1 MRPQKS
7 LEMRLSLRYFLFFI
21 AVLCQFTLASGRD
34 VYNVDSLYDELDAL
48 IVRRPEIIAQKE
60 QKLNDLRRTYQEAPS
75 PEQRFTLAQ
84 TLFSEYQ
91 WFQSDSTL
99 HYALLLEDIAHEL
112 GDISY
117 LNEARILQALSYRRE
132 GIFNESV
139 DILRAIDVHD
149 LTREQTLRYYQ
160 VRSYVYS
167 GLMAYTDSNQ
177 HIRDNYCAVACE
189 SFDSICAMTSE
200 DSFMHEE
207 THLKRQLHS
216 NPNSVSPQQLINLLS
231 GYDIVKHHA
240 SVIYSQAAWLA
251 RYQSDYEMAKYYY
264 AQSVIWDIETSTRE
278 TTSAL
283 ALAELLFQEGDI
295 ERAWRYVK
303 LAQNDARTFGSKIR
317 LTQTSPVT
325 AVISQ
330 AHDLKMKDQQTIGLY
345 VIVVGLLLLIVLI
358 AFIVRGR
365 RKNRQQKQL
374 SEDLRDSLEKQ
385 KQSAQQLAELNSQLS
400 DAVEIKNRYIFESLS
415 GSPGFVNEVERA
427 CITAEKRLIA
437 KQYSEVLAAINSID
451 IKRERERQLSAFDTA
466 LLRLFPTFLVEYNEL
481 FPVDGQVHISDNG
494 SLPTEV
500 RIFAL
505 MRLGITDTE
514 RVALYLNISTNSLY
528 VYKAKARARSLVDK
542 NEFDKKVMNIG
553 KAAA

>member
-1 MRPQKS
+1 
-7 LEMRLSLRYFLFFI
+7 MRLSLRYFLFLI
-21 AVLCQFTLASGRD
+21 AIHCQFTLASGRD
-34 VYNVDSLYDELDAL
+34 VYNVDSLYDEIDAL
-48 IVRRPEIIAQKE
+48 IVRRPEIVAQKE

-84 TLFSEYQ
+84 TLISEYQ
-91 WFQSDSTL
+91 WFQSDSAL

-139 DILRAIDVHD
+139 DILRTIDVHK
-149 LTREQTLRYYQ
+149 LNREQALRYYE

-167 GLMAYTDSNQ
+167 GLVIYTDSDQ
-177 HIRDNYCAVACE
+177 RIRDNYCAVACE
-189 SFDSICAMTSE
+189 SFDSICALTSE
-200 DSFMHEE
+200 GSFMHEE
-207 THLKRQLHS
+207 AHLKRQFFS
-216 NPNSVSPQQLINLLS
+216 DPNNVSPQQLINLLS

-240 SVIYSQAAWLA
+240 SEIYSQAAWLA
-251 RYQSDYEMAKYYY
+251 RYQSDYEMAKCYY
-264 AQSVIWDIETSTRE
+264 AQSVIWDIETNTRE
-278 TTSAL
+278 TSSAL

-303 LAQNDARTFGSKIR
+303 LAHNDARTYGSKIR
-317 LTQTSPVT
+317 LVQTSPVT

-330 AHDLKMKDQQTIGLY
+330 AHDLKMKDQQTDALY
-345 VIVVGLLLLIVLI
+345 VIVAGLILLLILI
-358 AFIVRGR
+358 VFIVRER
-365 RKNRQQKQL
+365 WRNRQLKQL
-374 SEDLRDSLEKQ
+374 SKDLHDSLEKQ

-415 GSPGFVNEVERA
+415 GSPGFVNEVERT
-427 CITAEKRLIA
+427 CLTVEKRLIA
-437 KQYSEVLAAINSID
+437 KQYSEALVALNSIG
-451 IKRERERQLSAFDTA
+451 IKRERERQFSAFDTA
-466 LLRLFPTFLVEYNEL
+466 LLRLFPTFLVGYNEL

-494 SLPTEV
+494 TLPTEV

-505 MRLGITDTE
+505 MRLGVTDTE
-514 RVALYLNISTNSLY
+514 RVSLYLNISTNSLY

-542 NEFDKKVMNIG
+542 NEFDKKGMNIG
-553 KAAA
+553 KAAQ